1 MKSILLVDD
10 SKTVLLYISSALEK
24 QGYEVIAVEDGQ
36 SALEVLTYR
45 KDIQFVLS
53 DLMMPGINGI
63 ELCRQ
68 LKSQVSERYIFF
80 VLLSSRNDQSSI
92 VKGID
97 AGADDFV
104 DKKTSVEELQA
115 RIRAGFRT
123 LELHNKLVERNKELD
138 AAYQT
143 IHQDLQ
149 SASHLMEQLLPAES
163 TIQNVN
169 FSYVYKP
176 CSQIGGDMLGYFEL
190 DEQHVAF
197 YVFDVSG
204 HGVSSALMAFSIQQ
218 TLSQNL
224 GPDSITLELRD
235 GDYCISEPAAVIDRL
250 NRRYQQT
257 RNSQLYFTM
266 VYAILNTESGQLRY
280 CTAGHPKFLVW
291 RASTETTELAGE
303 DNFMIGA
310 LQPMEYV
317 DNQIILSE
325 GDVVW
330 LYSDGLIEA
339 RRGEAIF
346 SVQRLASSIKAV
358 CTSQLEAEVQARCV
372 FEQVQSWQNKD
383 EFDDD
388 ASLLQVRWRG

>member
-1 MKSILLVDD
+1 
-10 SKTVLLYISSALEK
+10 
-24 QGYEVIAVEDGQ
+24 
-36 SALEVLTYR
+36 
-45 KDIQFVLS
+45 
-53 DLMMPGINGI
+53 
-63 ELCRQ
+63 
-68 LKSQVSERYIFF
+68 
-80 VLLSSRNDQSSI
+80 
-92 VKGID
+92 
-97 AGADDFV
+97 
-104 DKKTSVEELQA
+104 
-115 RIRAGFRT
+115 
-123 LELHNKLVERNKELD
+123 
-138 AAYQT
+138 
-143 IHQDLQ
+143 
-149 SASHLMEQLLPAES
+149 
-163 TIQNVN
+163 
-169 FSYVYKP
+169 
-176 CSQIGGDMLGYFEL
+176 
-190 DEQHVAF
+190 AF

-224 GPDSITLELRD
+224 GPDSITMELRD

-339 RRGEAIF
+339 RRG
-346 SVQRLASSIKAV
+346 
-358 CTSQLEAEVQARCV
+358 
-372 FEQVQSWQNKD
+372 
-383 EFDDD
+383 
-388 ASLLQVRWRG
+388 